1 MKFLVLDSFR
11 GICAILVVLFHIR
24 VLGSITEIS
33 FVRQSYYFVEFFFVL
48 SGFVIAHSSI
58 YKNSYNFSSFITR
71 RIFRIFPLHLFMLIG
86 FLIYELLKYQTFLNG
101 RNFETIFFNELAIL
115 NTIFLNITLVMT
127 WFNTYSIN
135 GPAWSISV
143 EFAMYIIFAVML
155 SFTSSKKYTSL
166 LTIFLFLLGSLLLI
180 KGFGGDDNKLFRGLS
195 SFFGGILTYTLFI
208 KYKHIFEI
216 KKNSIFTLLE
226 VCLITIL
233 IFLISIR
240 FEQKFVPSII
250 LFMMIVFVFSFEKGK
265 LSVFFKKSIFQYLG
279 KLSYSIYITHYL
291 ILNFFVTLIILF
303 QGNNY
308 FTFIGKDDWRHVD
321 FNHIVLNYL
330 YIFSVVSLVLLFSKY
345 TFKYIEMPFNNLGKR
360 LTARDS

>member
-1 MKFLVLDSFR
+1 
-11 GICAILVVLFHIR
+11 VVFSRIHYSLNI
-24 VLGSITEIS
+24 
-33 FVRQSYYFVEFFFVL
+33 
-48 SGFVIAHSSI
+48 SI
-58 YKNSYNFSSFITR
+58 Y
-71 RIFRIFPLHLFMLIG
+71 
-86 FLIYELLKYQTFLNG
+86 LKL
-101 RNFETIFFNELAIL
+101 R
-115 NTIFLNITLVMT
+115 
-127 WFNTYSIN
+127 
-135 GPAWSISV
+135 
-143 EFAMYIIFAVML
+143 
-155 SFTSSKKYTSL
+155 
-166 LTIFLFLLGSLLLI
+166 
-180 KGFGGDDNKLFRGLS
+180 
-195 SFFGGILTYTLFI
+195 
-208 KYKHIFEI
+208 
-216 KKNSIFTLLE
+216 KNSIFTLLE